1 MSSNI
6 KVIIK
11 KPTKKEY
18 YEYFKTVEEIVPD
31 YFNFGLITSLTIYNS
46 NLFELPD
53 VSLMPNLVNLY
64 CGNNNLKI
72 IPKYENLIE
81 LDCQNNLIEELEE
94 YPNLVKLW
102 SNRNKLTKLK
112 EYPNL
117 EELHSSH
124 NNLCELSYMPR
135 LKYLFCSNNKIVKID
150 AKKIP
155 NIRSLFCTLNKLK
168 KIPDLP
174 LLQVLF
180 CDYNQITE
188 LGDFPLLKNFVCH
201 YNQLTFIKEY
211 ITCERL
217 ICHNNRLTQL
227 PNLINWRNLVDVE
240 YQNNE
245 IDYIPPNIT
254 RFLNLLAERKKK
266 KDVIVVYN
274 DQQNVHDHNIQ
285 KCIRESINKVIL
297 DRPSVDFDLMFQQ
310 IVENDI
316 LEEETKKIL
325 VDFSSNEDIYSVL
338 GITFKELLLSVWS
351 IIIQNKDK
359 KEILGILNTEMKDSM
374 CKCFLGRMS
383 RLINCL
389 NGFDERVQIQ
399 MDDSSQ
405 IGNIIVITKMNLEK
419 EKSYTIEKHKE
430 IVIKELLERGFDETL
445 IKEWVDNIDVD
456 IDVDVD

>member
-1 MSSNI
+1 
-6 KVIIK
+6 
-11 KPTKKEY
+11 
-18 YEYFKTVEEIVPD
+18 
-31 YFNFGLITSLTIYNS
+31 
-46 NLFELPD
+46 
-53 VSLMPNLVNLY
+53 
-64 CGNNNLKI
+64 
-72 IPKYENLIE
+72 
-81 LDCQNNLIEELEE
+81 
-94 YPNLVKLW
+94 
-102 SNRNKLTKLK
+102 
-112 EYPNL
+112 
-117 EELHSSH
+117 
-124 NNLCELSYMPR
+124 MPR
-135 LKYLFCSNNKIVKID
+135 LKYLFCCNNKIVKID

-155 NIRSLFCTLNKLK
+155 NIRSLFCTGNRLT

-180 CDYNQITE
+180 CNYNEITE

-201 YNQLTFIKEY
+201 NNQLTFIKEY

-217 ICHNNRLTQL
+217 ICNNNRLTQL
-227 PNLINWRNLVDVE
+227 PNLINWVHLVDVE

-274 DQQNVHDHNIQ
+274 DQQNVHNHNIQ

-419 EKSYTIEKHKE
+419 EKTYTVEKHKE

-456 IDVDVD
+456 

>member
-18 YEYFKTVEEIVPD
+18 YKYFKTIEEITPD
-31 YFNFGLITSLTIYNS
+31 YFKLGFITSLTIYNY

-53 VSLMPNLVNLY
+53 VSLLPNLVSLY

-102 SNRNKLTKLK
+102 CNRNKLTKLK
-112 EYPNL
+112 DYPNL
-117 EELHSSH
+117 EEVYFSH
-124 NNLCELSYMPR
+124 NNLCELSYMPK

-150 AKKIP
+150 AEKIP
-155 NIRSLFCTLNKLK
+155 NIRSLFCSLNKLK

-174 LLQVLF
+174 LLEVLF
-180 CDYNQITE
+180 CDHNEITE
-188 LGDFPLLKNFVCH
+188 LGDYPLLKNFVCQ

-211 ITCERL
+211 ISCERL
-217 ICHNNRLTQL
+217 ICNSNKLTQL

-254 RFLNLLAERKKK
+254 RFLNLLTERKKK

-297 DRPSVDFDLMFQQ
+297 DRPCVDFDLMFQQ

-325 VDFSSNEDIYSVL
+325 VDFSSNEDIHSLL

-351 IIIQNKDK
+351 IIIQNKHQKD
-359 KEILGILNTEMKDSM
+359 ILAILNTEMKDSM

-383 RLINCL
+383 RLINSL

-419 EKSYTIEKHKE
+419 EKSYTVEKHKE
-430 IVIKELLERGFDETL
+430 IVFKELLERGFDKTL
-445 IKEWVDNIDVD
+445 IKEWVDNID
-456 IDVDVD
+456 ID

>member
-18 YEYFKTVEEIVPD
+18 YKYFKTVEEITPD
-31 YFNFGLITSLTIYNS
+31 YFKLGFITSLTIYNS

-53 VSLMPNLVNLY
+53 VSLLPNLVSLY

-102 SNRNKLTKLK
+102 CNRNKLTKLK
-112 EYPNL
+112 DYPNL
-117 EELHSSH
+117 EEVYFSH
-124 NNLCELSYMPR
+124 NNLCELSYMPK

-150 AKKIP
+150 AEKIP
-155 NIRSLFCTLNKLK
+155 NIRSLFCSLNKLK

-174 LLQVLF
+174 LLEVLF
-180 CDYNQITE
+180 CDHNEITE
-188 LGDFPLLKNFVCH
+188 LGDYPLLKNFVCQ

-211 ITCERL
+211 ISCERL
-217 ICHNNRLTQL
+217 ICNSNKLTQL

-254 RFLNLLAERKKK
+254 RFLNLLSERKKK
-266 KDVIVVYN
+266 KDFIVVYN

-297 DRPSVDFDLMFQQ
+297 DRPCVDFNLMFQQ

-325 VDFSSNEDIYSVL
+325 VDFSSNEDIHSLL

-351 IIIQNKDK
+351 IIIQNKHQKD
-359 KEILGILNTEMKDSM
+359 ILAILNTEMKDSM

-383 RLINCL
+383 RLINSL

-419 EKSYTIEKHKE
+419 EKSYTVEKHKE
-430 IVIKELLERGFDETL
+430 IVFKELLERGFDKTL
-445 IKEWVDNIDVD
+445 IKEWVDNID
-456 IDVDVD
+456 ID

>member
-18 YEYFKTVEEIVPD
+18 YEYFKTLEEITPD
-31 YFNFGLITSLTIYNS
+31 YFKFGLITSLTVYNS

-53 VSLMPNLVNLY
+53 VSLLPNITNLY

-94 YPNLVKLW
+94 YPNLINLW
-102 SNRNKLTKLK
+102 CNRNKLTKLK
-112 EYPNL
+112 DYPFLDTLYCNYN
-117 EELHSSH
+117 S
-124 NNLCELSYMPR
+124 LCELPNLPK
-135 LKYLFCSNNKIVKID
+135 LKYIFCNQNKIVKID
-150 AKKIP
+150 AEKLP
-155 NIRSLFCTLNKLK
+155 NIRSLFCALNRLK
-168 KIPDLP
+168 EIPDLP

-180 CDYNQITE
+180 CNHNEITE
-188 LGDFPLLKNFVCH
+188 LGDYPLLKNFVCH
-201 YNQLTFIKEY
+201 NNQLTIIKEY

-217 ICHNNRLTQL
+217 ICNNNKLTQL
-227 PNLINWRNLVDVE
+227 PNLINWGHLVDVE

-254 RFLNLLAERKKK
+254 RFLNLLTERKKK

-274 DQQNVHDHNIQ
+274 NQQNVHDHNIQ

-297 DRPSVDFDLMFQQ
+297 DKPIINFDLMFQQ
-310 IVENDI
+310 IVENVI

-325 VDFSSNEDIYSVL
+325 IDFSSNEDIYSVL

-351 IIIQNKDK
+351 IIIQNEHQKD
-359 KEILGILNTEMKDSM
+359 ILNILNTEMKDSM
-374 CKCFLGRMS
+374 CKCFLGRIS

-389 NGFDERVQIQ
+389 NGFDERVEIQ

-456 IDVDVD
+456 